1 MVNEQSGGYNK
12 IGLGLSF
19 LALLEFQ
26 TRPSVSDRQSAKQNI
41 PASSQSKSENAAV
54 PPDSKWLPAAIAL
67 GSLIFSLH
75 CLLSDS
81 STLIAWSWTGY
92 ADRRPQGPQP
102 HLHGSI
108 TLIAQSIGLL
118 IPILLPS
125 WGHRVLTHPLWFAYG
140 VASAFVMYQY
150 RNWLGYIGGVNLAVF
165 LMAIIPQVLQG
176 AALASKARM
185 TKTYFTAWL
194 VACLLDLANV
204 WTVAY
209 AFVPGGVY
217 LRERTDL

>member
-1 MVNEQSGGYNK
+1 MVNESSGGYNK
-12 IGLGLSF
+12 IGLGLAM
-19 LALLEFQ
+19 LALFESH
-26 TRPSVSDRQSAKQNI
+26 TRPSQPAKRKVPVSAQ
-41 PASSQSKSENAAV
+41 PESEIAA
-54 PPDSKWLPAAIAL
+54 DSKWLPAAVAL

-75 CLLSDS
+75 CLLADS

-92 ADRRPQGPQP
+92 ADRRPRGPQP

-118 IPILLPS
+118 IPILLS
-125 WGHRVLTHPLWFAYG
+125 SQGHRVLTHPLWFAYG
-140 VASAFVMYQY
+140 VASAFTMYQY
-150 RNWLGYIGGVNLAVF
+150 RNWLGYIGGANLAVF
-165 LMAIIPQVLQG
+165 LMSIIPQVLHG
-176 AALASKARM
+176 AAVASQARM
-185 TKTYFTAWL
+185 VRTFFTALL
-194 VACLLDLANV
+194 VTCLLDLANV